1 MYKNFAYLYD
11 ALTDDIDYS
20 EWADFVEKIFKR
32 HKCSPKTILELGC
45 GTGSFAI
52 EMSKRGYEMICIDL
66 SEDMLNC
73 ASQKAREA
81 NQDILFL
88 NQDMT
93 AFELYGTVDVVVCLL
108 DSLNYITQDNKLI
121 KAFKLVKNY
130 LNPDG
135 LFIFD
140 VNTPYKFEHILAD
153 NIFYQ
158 IDDDITYIWNNSY
171 NTKTRK
177 AKFDLTFFVREGE
190 LYRRFDESH
199 IERAYYNDEIEN
211 FLGLSGLSFIT
222 NYDDLKLKAP
232 NSESNRIFYVSKK

>member
-11 ALTDDIDYS
+11 ALTDDIDYL
-20 EWADFVEKIFKR
+20 EWADFIEKIFKK

-45 GTGSFAI
+45 GTGSFAV

-108 DSLNYITQDNKLI
+108 DSLNYITQDKKLI
-121 KAFKLVKNY
+121 KTFKLVKNY
-130 LNPDG
+130 LNPEG

-140 VNTPYKFEHILAD
+140 VNTPYKFEKVLAD
-153 NIFYQ
+153 NLFYQ
-158 IDDDITYIWNNSY
+158 VDDDITYIWKNNY
-171 NTKTRK
+171 NTKARK

-199 IERAYYNDEIEN
+199 IERAYYNDEIVN
-211 FLGLSGLSFIT
+211 LLGLSGLSFIT
-222 NYDDLKLKAP
+222 SYDDLKLKAP

>member
-1 MYKNFAYLYD
+1 
-11 ALTDDIDYS
+11 
-20 EWADFVEKIFKR
+20 
-32 HKCSPKTILELGC
+32 
-45 GTGSFAI
+45 
-52 EMSKRGYEMICIDL
+52 MICIDL

-121 KAFKLVKNY
+121 KTFKLVKNY

-140 VNTPYKFEHILAD
+140 VNTPYKFEQILAD

-199 IERAYYNDEIEN
+199 IERAYYNDEIIN
-211 FLGLSGLSFIT
+211 LLGLSGLTYIRS
-222 NYDDLKLKAP
+222 YDDLKLKAP
-232 NSESNRIFYVSKK
+232 TRESSRIFYVNRK

>member
-11 ALTDDIDYS
+11 ALTDDIDYLK
-20 EWADFVEKIFKR
+20 WADFIEKIFKK
-32 HKCSPKTILELGC
+32 HKSSPKTILELGC
-45 GTGSFAI
+45 GTGSFAV

-73 ASQKAREA
+73 ASQKARET

-121 KAFKLVKNY
+121 KTFKLVKNY

-140 VNTPYKFEHILAD
+140 VNTPYKFEKILAD
-153 NIFYQ
+153 NLFYQ
-158 IDDDITYIWNNSY
+158 VDDDITYIWNNSY

-199 IERAYYNDEIEN
+199 IERAYYNDEIVN
-211 FLGLSGLSFIT
+211 LLGLSGLSFIT
-222 NYDDLKLKAP
+222 SYDDLKLKAP